1 MYEKPALR
9 KVRLD
14 VQAAVLANCH
24 TSTSSNPNVY
34 RNWMC
39 NVAPFCWGRTGAG
52 GTGAPQSPVRTR

>member
-24 TSTSSNPNVY
+24 TSTSNNPNIPGY
-34 RNWMC
+34 TLC
-39 NVAPFCWGRTGAG
+39 NVIPYCWGRTGAG